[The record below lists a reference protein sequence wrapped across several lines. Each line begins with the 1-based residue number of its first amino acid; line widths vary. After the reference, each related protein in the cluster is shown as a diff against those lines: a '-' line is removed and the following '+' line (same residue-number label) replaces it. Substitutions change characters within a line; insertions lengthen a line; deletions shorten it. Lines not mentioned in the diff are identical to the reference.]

1 MRHEYLSAIEVCS
14 RLISERGEFTLDFMK
29 LKGSLALKIGDFDS
43 ARSLYMDVLRIK
55 PVPWA
60 KMGLAKSLTG
70 LKAYDEARLLF
81 EEVLTDNDRVMEAY
95 DWLAKLYRSNHNLD
109 EAQAT
114 LKQATDISPVV
125 FRRQQQLAEVALL
138 NNQLEVAEDA
148 CQTTLDIA
156 KYTWH
161 RSPTHYAAL
170 ARVQLARGDTANVG
184 RTLSNLR
191 RDYRYN
197 EEGEWMASV
206 VDSQLQNKK
215 GNRDKAR
222 QLFSDAEAKF
232 RQLAP
237 KLSSDAQMEFA
248 RACYAQGHKDAGNNV
263 MRDLV
268 RNHHDDEELLAR
280 FGDMFEEVGLGED
293 GRQLIADNVQSVLEL
308 NNQAVREAQAGQ
320 FDSAIE
326 RFVKAHEEMPQN
338 IQVMLNLINATMAYV
353 HRQGWHESHMRRA
366 HDMLGKVRDIAPT
379 NNKFQKILQAWRMLV
394 EKLGKPQW
402 VL

>member
-1 MRHEYLSAIEVCS
+1 
-14 RLISERGEFTLDFMK
+14 
-29 LKGSLALKIGDFDS
+29 
-43 ARSLYMDVLRIK
+43 
-55 PVPWA
+55 
-60 KMGLAKSLTG
+60 
-70 LKAYDEARLLF
+70 
-81 EEVLTDNDRVMEAY
+81 
-95 DWLAKLYRSNHNLD
+95 
-109 EAQAT
+109 
-114 LKQATDISPVV
+114 
-125 FRRQQQLAEVALL
+125 
-138 NNQLEVAEDA
+138 
-148 CQTTLDIA
+148 
-156 KYTWH
+156 
-161 RSPTHYAAL
+161 
-170 ARVQLARGDTANVG
+170 
-184 RTLSNLR
+184 
-191 RDYRYN
+191 
-197 EEGEWMASV
+197 
-206 VDSQLQNKK
+206 
-215 GNRDKAR
+215 
-222 QLFSDAEAKF
+222 
-232 RQLAP
+232 
-237 KLSSDAQMEFA
+237 MEFA
-248 RACYAQGHKDAGNNV
+248 RACYAQGHKESGNHV

-366 HDMLGKVRDIAPT
+366 HDMLSKVRDLAPT